1 MARLPLPPTADVL
14 ARALRPT
21 EDIVAVHPATRL
33 VRVFT
38 ALGNHPQ
45 FWNVFRYAGPLA
57 HGRFDPQQPL
67 NGSGPTTEFPPSAPS
82 PSAPDDPQAGVLYF
96 SLSVR
101 TSIAE
106 VFQLTSTVD
115 RATRSPHLV
124 VLRPARTL
132 RLLDL
137 TGLWPT
143 RAGASQEISSGPKK
157 VTQQWTRVIRAAHPG
172 LDGIWYRSSMDSGD
186 PSIALWDPPAGDALP
201 ASPDVLLPLNHPG
214 LDLPLARV
222 CADLNY
228 VLVG

>member
-1 MARLPLPPTADVL
+1 MARLPLPPTVDVL
-14 ARALRPT
+14 ARALQPA

-33 VRVFT
+33 ARVFT

-45 FWNVFRYAGPLA
+45 FWNVFRYEGPLA

-67 NGSGPTTEFPPSAPS
+67 NGSGPTT
-82 PSAPDDPQAGVLYF
+82 DPQAGVLYF

-101 TSIAE
+101 TSVAE
-106 VFQLTSTVD
+106 VFQTTSTVD
-115 RATRSPHLV
+115 RTTRSPHLV

-157 VTQQWTRVIRAAHPG
+157 ITQSWTRVIRAAHPE
-172 LDGIWYRSSMDSGD
+172 LDGVWYRSSMDSGD
-186 PSIALWDPPAGDALP
+186 PAIALWDPPGGDALP
-201 ASPDVLLPLNHPG
+201 ETPDVLLPLNHPG

-228 VLVG
+228 VLLG